1 METLLLGMIIY
12 VLILFVRMH
21 VLIKKY
27 KINFKYM
34 FLNYILLA
42 IVVILN
48 LPPVLNLF
56 SNIFSVNNRFD
67 MMTIIMFVYLMYNNI
82 MLEFHIARI
91 NQDLENMVSKMSLIK
106 KDVENIKKA

>member
-34 FLNYILLA
+34 FLNYVLLG
-42 IVVILN
+42 IVVLLN

-56 SNIFSVNNRFD
+56 SELFSVNDRFD
-67 MMTIIMFVYLMYNNI
+67 VMTMVMFVYLMYNNI

-91 NQDLENMVSKMSLIK
+91 NQDLENMVSKISLIK
-106 KDVENIKKA
+106 KDVDDIKNE